1 LRIAVVGVGGVGGY
15 YGARLAAGGHDV
27 TFVARGANL
36 EALRGSGLR
45 VESALGD
52 VRLREVTATDRVE
65 AVGVVDAV
73 LLCVKAYDI
82 ESVGPTL
89 TPLVGPDTLVLCTQN
104 GVDAMDRLAP
114 WVPAG
119 QVAGVVVYGNTVR
132 RELGRVV
139 HLGTVLRLELGGRE
153 GRARARAGELADAFA
168 AAGVDAENVDDID
181 AALWSKFVMFSAMS
195 AACCLTDQ
203 PTGPVRTS
211 PNTRAMLERGMR
223 ETAAVASAK
232 GVRLA
237 DDIVE
242 RSLEVADA
250 MSPESTPSMLA
261 DQRAGR
267 PLELDYL
274 SGLVVRLGRELGVDV
289 PFHEIAYAVLEHR
302 QAGTAQ
308 PPDSP

>member
-1 LRIAVVGVGGVGGY
+1 MRIAVVGVGGVGGY

-52 VRLREVTATDRVE
+52 VRFREVTATDRVE
-65 AVGVVDAV
+65 TVGVVDAV
-73 LLCVKAYDI
+73 LLCVKAYDV
-82 ESVGPTL
+82 ETVGPTL
-89 TPLVGPDTLVLCTQN
+89 APLVGPDTVVLCTQN

-132 RELGRVV
+132 REPGRVA
-139 HLGTVLRLELGGRE
+139 HLGTMARLRLGGRD
-153 GRARARAGELADAFA
+153 GRARARSGELADTFA

-181 AALWSKFVMFSAMS
+181 AALWSKFVMFSVMS
-195 AACCLTDQ
+195 AACCLTDL
-203 PTGPVRTS
+203 PTGPLRTA

-223 ETAAVASAK
+223 ETAAVARAK

-242 RSLEVADA
+242 RSMEVADA
-250 MSPESTPSMLA
+250 MAPESMPSMLA
-261 DQRAGR
+261 DLRAGR

-289 PFHEIAYAVLEHR
+289 PFHETAYAALEHR
-302 QAGTAQ
+302 QAGPTQ
-308 PPDSP
+308 PTPDP

>member
-1 LRIAVVGVGGVGGY
+1 
-15 YGARLAAGGHDV
+15 
-27 TFVARGANL
+27 
-36 EALRGSGLR
+36 
-45 VESALGD
+45 
-52 VRLREVTATDRVE
+52 
-65 AVGVVDAV
+65 
-73 LLCVKAYDI
+73 
-82 ESVGPTL
+82 
-89 TPLVGPDTLVLCTQN
+89 
-104 GVDAMDRLAP
+104 
-114 WVPAG
+114 
-119 QVAGVVVYGNTVR
+119 
-132 RELGRVV
+132 
-139 HLGTVLRLELGGRE
+139 
-153 GRARARAGELADAFA
+153 
-168 AAGVDAENVDDID
+168 
-181 AALWSKFVMFSAMS
+181 
-195 AACCLTDQ
+195 
-203 PTGPVRTS
+203 
-211 PNTRAMLERGMR
+211 MLERGMR